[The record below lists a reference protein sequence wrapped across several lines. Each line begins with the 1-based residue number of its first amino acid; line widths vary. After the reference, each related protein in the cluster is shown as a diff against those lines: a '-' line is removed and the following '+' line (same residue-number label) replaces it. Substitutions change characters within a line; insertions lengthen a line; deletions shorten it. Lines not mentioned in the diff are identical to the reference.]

1 MAKMILDKA
10 GAEYEVVDATKEV
23 ELSKKFGVLKAPTM
37 FVNEK
42 GKQLRLDNVSDIKKF
57 VETIA

>member
-1 MAKMILDKA
+1 MILDKA
-10 GAEYEVVDATKEV
+10 GVAYEVVDATKEV
-23 ELSKKFGVLKAPTM
+23 AMTKKFGVLKAPTM
-37 FVNEK
+37 FVNEN